1 MCETVD
7 INFDI
12 WVYKEILTFFFVKT
26 KYTVYLLEVQL

>member
-12 WVYKEILTFFFVKT
+12 WVYKEILTFFPVKT